1 MKILSTRKRVATAA
15 IGLGVVIGSA
25 GVASA
30 LSGSP
35 ASPVNPNTV
44 ATPTTDGADT
54 PPAGD
59 ATIGAD
65 NSNKDPAHEAAES
78 PDVAAAEAAGRG
90 HAHGGGDGDGPGG
103 ADHRSNTDP
112 AHEAAESTERAAQEA
127 TNDAALPAT
136 TVAGG

>member
-1 MKILSTRKRVATAA
+1 MLCASANPPPQTKEVLPMKILSTRKRVATAA

-78 PDVAAAEAAGRG
+78 PDVAAAEAAPVAPRG
-90 HAHGGGDGDGPGG
+90 A
-103 ADHRSNTDP
+103 AP
-112 AHEAAESTERAAQEA
+112 ANAAQQHVP
-127 TNDAALPAT
+127 LPPLRT
-136 TVAGG
+136 QQSTLSWR